1 MIKNTTTHVHGKG
14 HLKMLNI
21 AVIGAGT
28 IGKIHAANVAAS
40 DQARLT
46 HVCDLNH
53 KAAIAVASEHE
64 SKAEQGL
71 EWLVEGAVDG
81 IIIASSTASHGDV
94 AKACVPAKIPFLCEK
109 PLAFDQATGLEILKA
124 ARSGGLVAG
133 MAFNRRFDRQY
144 AGMKAAIADGSIGDI
159 ETIQFTSRT
168 ASPPSVEFLKTSGGL
183 FGEKGAHFYDLARWM
198 TGEHPTEIVAM
209 GSSLIDP
216 EFAKAGETD
225 TAMITM
231 RMPSGILCQF
241 SFSWRAAYG
250 QDERIEV
257 HGSWGMLLTEQ
268 APIETFHRYS
278 KSGSARGGLLPGW
291 FERFED
297 SYKIELDHFLDA
309 VQTGKPGNLPSL
321 VDGLAAQQIADAAK
335 KSVHEGTKISLEPMG

>member
-1 MIKNTTTHVHGKG
+1 
-14 HLKMLNI
+14 MLNI

-28 IGKIHAANVAAS
+28 IGKIHAANLAAN

-53 KAAIAVASEHE
+53 EAALAVASQHGC
-64 SKAEQGL
+64 KAERSL
-71 EWLVEGAVDG
+71 DWLVEGAIDG
-81 IIIASSTASHGDV
+81 VVIASSTASHGDV
-94 AKACVPAKIPFLCEK
+94 AKACVSANIPFLCEK
-109 PLAFDQATGLEILKA
+109 PLASDQATGIEILKA
-124 ARSGGLVAG
+124 ALSSGLMAG

-144 AGMKAAIADGSIGDI
+144 AGMKVAIAEGSVGDI

-198 TGEHPTEIVAM
+198 TGEHPTEIFAM

-216 EFAKAGETD
+216 ELAKAGETD
-225 TAMITM
+225 TAMITI
-231 RMPSGILCQF
+231 RMPSGVLCQF

-257 HGSWGMLLTEQ
+257 HGSRGMLLTDQ
-268 APIETFHRYS
+268 VPIGAFDRYS
-278 KSGSARGGLLPGW
+278 ACGRNRGGLLPNW
-291 FERFED
+291 FERFAA
-297 SYKIELDHFLDA
+297 SYKIELDHFLQA
-309 VQTGKPGNLPSL
+309 IRTGKRGDLPSL
-321 VDGLAAQQIADAAK
+321 IDGLAAQQIADAAK
-335 KSVHEGTKISLEPMG
+335 KSVEEGSKLRLAPIDRL